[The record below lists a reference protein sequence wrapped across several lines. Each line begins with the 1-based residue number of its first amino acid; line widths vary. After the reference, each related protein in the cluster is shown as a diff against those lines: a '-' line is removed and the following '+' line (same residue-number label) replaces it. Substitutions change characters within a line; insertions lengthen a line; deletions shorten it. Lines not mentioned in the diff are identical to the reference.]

1 MPSRSKTGGTVR
13 GVDPRFP
20 TTLSRANQ
28 SRISRYSASAI
39 ARKPL
44 SLLRL
49 PLRLACG
56 PNGSLRSSIGTGAR
70 NALKGAQGETKKR
83 RGHHAAR
90 PKGHHAA
97 RPKGH
102 HAARP
107 RGALI
112 ETRTRTPTQRRHRV
126 ACPRGAMI
134 RSHTPLSD
142 QHPTGTS
149 PDVMASSLGS
159 HAGYDYRPTG
169 TSPVETNTAVRRGRA
184 PSKRTPPQGEPK
196 KRRGHHAARPK
207 GHHSARPRGALIETR
222 TRTPTQRR
230 HHVA

>member
-1 MPSRSKTGGTVR
+1 
-13 GVDPRFP
+13 
-20 TTLSRANQ
+20 
-28 SRISRYSASAI
+28 
-39 ARKPL
+39 
-44 SLLRL
+44 
-49 PLRLACG
+49 
-56 PNGSLRSSIGTGAR
+56 
-70 NALKGAQGETKKR
+70 
-83 RGHHAAR
+83 
-90 PKGHHAA
+90 
-97 RPKGH
+97 
-102 HAARP
+102 
-107 RGALI
+107 
-112 ETRTRTPTQRRHRV
+112 
-126 ACPRGAMI
+126 MI

-230 HHVA
+230 HHVACPRGAMIRSYTPLSDQHPTGTSPDVMASSLGSHAGYDYRPTGASPIETNTAVRRG